1 MKQLNN
7 EQIIIVDDILY
18 EKIKN
23 NIKPFHIFLTSGARI
38 GKMFNCVLYKTCYD
52 IILKNTDVNPL
63 KPKIMKLAY
72 IGKKHL
78 TLIAQQYILNLQF
91 H

>member
-23 NIKPFHIFLTSGARI
+23 NKKPFHIFLTSGARI

-52 IILKNTDVNPL
+52 IILK
-63 KPKIMKLAY
+63 KY
-72 IGKKHL
+72 RC
-78 TLIAQQYILNLQF
+78 
-91 H
+91 

>member
-23 NIKPFHIFLTSGARI
+23 NTQPFHIFLTSGARI
-38 GKMFNCVLYKTCYD
+38 GKTFNCVLYKTCYD
-52 IILKNTDVNPL
+52 IILK
-63 KPKIMKLAY
+63 KY
-72 IGKKHL
+72 RC
-78 TLIAQQYILNLQF
+78 
-91 H
+91 